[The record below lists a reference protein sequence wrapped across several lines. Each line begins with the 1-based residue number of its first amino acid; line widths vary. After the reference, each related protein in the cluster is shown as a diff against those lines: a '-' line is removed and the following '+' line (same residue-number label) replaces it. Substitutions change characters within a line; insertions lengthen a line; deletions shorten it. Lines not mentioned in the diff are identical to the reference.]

1 MPKHFPGLIVF
12 FLAASYSIAQTP
24 LSLKQ
29 KEVLLNKANALITK
43 GTPVA
48 TISSKQEIVE
58 RNWSNGDTYQN
69 YKDALVTC
77 QQLLAI
83 APTNANYNYKAGLC
97 YFFSYDEQ
105 HKALLHFKL
114 ASKNLS
120 KDYNFSNL
128 TEEKAPYTTLYF
140 LAQSFL
146 ENNQPDSALKYF
158 SLYQDK
164 QSASAINTER
174 GLSMSVNAKNGE
186 KNLRNVSVKNMGS
199 KINSSFAETNP
210 VVKLNNSM
218 LFYASRRPNKDN
230 NSNATNSEDIYYCT
244 KDAEGKWNEPLAF
257 RYNTEFDE
265 APLYISPD
273 GLTLYFK
280 KITNGNFD
288 FYSTTFKDGAWT
300 KPESLSDINTTFNE
314 ESLSMTGDGK
324 TMYFSS
330 DRNKEFGKYDI
341 FKSTLSAKGKW
352 STPVLLSKTINTV
365 FDETSPFIT
374 PDGTVLFFSSN
385 AFAGKGMGGMDV
397 YYSELKPTKGWQEPQ
412 SLGYP
417 INKTRNDVQ
426 YYISSGD
433 KRFYSSLTDNNS
445 YDLFEVEGGGFDF
458 ESLAAST
465 DLVTVTNEM
474 GVTQLMETEKK
485 VEKEVEVTQ
494 TIETEVEKEKE
505 VEINKALEEKEKEVE
520 INQPV
525 NELGNKEVKVSD
537 VNVDNLTEEQR
548 KELVEKVKKY
558 LVEQL
563 ATSESVKF
571 KVVYFEFNK
580 SNLNLL
586 SLNELKLLVEFLGEH
601 PETKIEIA
609 GHGDNKGSWATNL
622 GLSNKRAKEVYE
634 FLITNKVSPDRMFYY
649 GKGSAVPIAHN
660 DTEENRSKNRRVEVF
675 ILK

>member
-1 MPKHFPGLIVF
+1 MPKHFSSLIVF
-12 FLAASYSIAQTP
+12 FIAASYSTAQTP
-24 LSLKQ
+24 LSVKQ

-58 RNWSNGDTYQN
+58 RNWSNWDTYQN
-69 YKDALVTC
+69 YKGALVAC
-77 QQLLAI
+77 QQLLAT

-120 KDYNFSNL
+120 KDYNFSNP

-199 KINSSFAETNP
+199 KINASFAESNP

-218 LFYASRRPNKDN
+218 LFFASRRLNKET
-230 NSNATNSEDIYYCT
+230 NSNANNSEDIYYST

-265 APLYISPD
+265 APLHISPD

-280 KITNGNFD
+280 KTIGGNSD
-288 FYSTTFKDGAWT
+288 FYSTTFKDGSWT
-300 KPESLSDINTTFNE
+300 KPESISDINTTFNE
-314 ESLSMTGDGK
+314 DGLSITGDGK

-341 FKSTLSAKGKW
+341 FKSTLNSKGKW

-365 FDETSPFIT
+365 FDEISPFIT
-374 PDGTVLFFSSN
+374 PDGSVLFFSSN
-385 AFAGKGMGGMDV
+385 AFAGKGLGGMDV
-397 YYSELKPTKGWQEPQ
+397 YYSELKPNKGWQEPQ

-494 TIETEVEKEKE
+494 TIETEVEKE

-520 INQPV
+520 VNQPV
-525 NELGNKEVKVSD
+525 NELGDKEVKVSD

-571 KVVYFEFNK
+571 KVVFFDFNK

-649 GKGSAVPIAHN
+649 GKGSAVPIAPN
-660 DTEENRSKNRRVEVF
+660 DTEESRGKNRRVEVF